1 MVDLIAGLPGDSLS
15 DICGSMDWVLEREAY
30 DYLMLYPLSL
40 MPSTELKQRAGEL
53 GSISM
58 PYPPYLLTRSP
69 DLTAQ
74 EMCQAFQYYE
84 ERMEEDISPLEMPL
98 EVNPGPET
106 SANLRGLCNLVNWHT
121 LQQVN
126 PLERGGAETA
136 YALTISMTAEILRRP
151 GLWSPILRDY
161 LRRNPFSLISVEAP
175 SDAYPEDLDPLWR
188 LARERHHPAD
198 RDYTVTHTPYRS
210 FFLYSRERGL
220 TWKWPDPRE
229 FFPLKLHDGQAI
241 SYQPECLAM
250 TSEKK
255 IPRWFSDHIKRRY
268 SKPPG
273 IRLWQDPDD

>member
-1 MVDLIAGLPGDSLS
+1 
-15 DICGSMDWVLEREAY
+15 
-30 DYLMLYPLSL
+30 
-40 MPSTELKQRAGEL
+40 
-53 GSISM
+53 
-58 PYPPYLLTRSP
+58 
-69 DLTAQ
+69 
-74 EMCQAFQYYE
+74 
-84 ERMEEDISPLEMPL
+84 
-98 EVNPGPET
+98 
-106 SANLRGLCNLVNWHT
+106 
-121 LQQVN
+121 
-126 PLERGGAETA
+126 
-136 YALTISMTAEILRRP
+136 
-151 GLWSPILRDY
+151 
-161 LRRNPFSLISVEAP
+161 VEAP